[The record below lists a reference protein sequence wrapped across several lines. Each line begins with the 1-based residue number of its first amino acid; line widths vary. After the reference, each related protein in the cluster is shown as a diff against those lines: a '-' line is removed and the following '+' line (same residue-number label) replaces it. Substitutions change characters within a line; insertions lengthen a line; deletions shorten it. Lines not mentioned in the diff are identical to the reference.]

1 MREPT
6 LGCQIAPH
14 YDREQWPYNTE
25 SDTTDTESEAE
36 SPVREEAVD
45 RELAIEKAETQH
57 SRGITP
63 ALSKINTQR
72 SKRSRKDAAQDPVGF
87 WHWQMAGVRL
97 HVLKLW
103 FRTNLI
109 LAVAIMAFLCL
120 FWGALF
126 RQNDNVKHLEI
137 LVVDFDGQA
146 PYTETVP
153 FVGPFVTEAIQN
165 MTIAGGIVPHYSFHF
180 PNEYDHDPIK
190 VREAV
195 YNMHA
200 WAAVVINPNATSLL
214 NNAVRQGNSTYD
226 PAGACQIIYSSAR
239 DQTTTSTYIVPSL
252 SALQTRISS
261 TFGPSWLLQLQ
272 PTLRDLLS
280 TAAPQALSPGISFT
294 TLDLRPF
301 GPPIAT
307 PAVSIGLIYLI
318 IISFFS
324 FTFFLPI
331 HMKYLSPR
339 GHPPLH
345 FRHLIAWRYIA
356 TVSSYFFLSL
366 VYSFVSLAFLM
377 PMSNAPASHVQP
389 ARNANAYGRATF
401 MVYWMGNW
409 VGMIAFGLASENMAM
424 MLGTP
429 WTALWLIFWVISN
442 VATGFY
448 ALDLAPAFY
457 RWGYAWPM
465 HNIVELT
472 RSTLFD
478 LPRAHVGR
486 NFGILLAWVAVDTLL
501 FPACCYFMR
510 WNTARVKSN
519 AAQAEREWN
528 AKMEK
533 ERDAPGLVAR
543 VTTRGTRGEG
553 PQGRGKGDV

>member
-1 MREPT
+1 
-6 LGCQIAPH
+6 
-14 YDREQWPYNTE
+14 
-25 SDTTDTESEAE
+25 
-36 SPVREEAVD
+36 
-45 RELAIEKAETQH
+45 
-57 SRGITP
+57 
-63 ALSKINTQR
+63 
-72 SKRSRKDAAQDPVGF
+72 
-87 WHWQMAGVRL
+87 
-97 HVLKLW
+97 
-103 FRTNLI
+103 
-109 LAVAIMAFLCL
+109 MAFLCL

-126 RQNDNVKHLEI
+126 LQNDNVKNLKI
-137 LVVDFDGQA
+137 LVIDFDGQT

-153 FVGPFVTEAIQN
+153 FVGPFVTKAIQN
-165 MTIAGGIVPHYSFHF
+165 MTESGGIVPDYSFHS
-180 PNEYDHDPIK
+180 PNEYDHDPLK

-200 WAAVVINPNATSLL
+200 WAAVVVNPNATALL
-214 NNAVRQGNSTYD
+214 NDAIRQGNSTYD

-239 DQTTTSTYIVPSL
+239 DQITTSSYIVPSL
-252 SALQTRISS
+252 TALQRRIGA
-261 TFGPSWLLQLQ
+261 TFGPSWILQVQSSLED
-272 PTLRDLLS
+272 LRITD
-280 TAAPQALSPGISFT
+280 APQALSPGIDFT
-294 TLDLRPF
+294 VFDLRPF

-339 GHPPLH
+339 GHPPLK

-356 TVSSYFFLSL
+356 TVGSYFFLSL

-389 ARNANAYGRATF
+389 ARNANAYGHATF

-424 MLGTP
+424 LLGTP

-448 ALDLAPAFY
+448 ALDLASDFY

-465 HNIVELT
+465 HNSEL
-472 RSTLFD
+472 
-478 LPRAHVGR
+478 P
-486 NFGILLAWVAVDTLL
+486 TLL
-501 FPACCYFMR
+501 PYRQQC
-510 WNTARVKSN
+510 TV
-519 AAQAEREWN
+519 
-528 AKMEK
+528 
-533 ERDAPGLVAR
+533 
-543 VTTRGTRGEG
+543 
-553 PQGRGKGDV
+553 